1 MAIAHACTRAWIS
14 PARAPWVVTPART
27 DSLRISDEAQA
38 DARGFIQERY
48 GKGFMALPRP
58 ASIRQGRGP
67 GRPRGLSPQQCDP
80 DAGRHPGRPDGGAV
94 PAVPP
99 DLEPFSASQMAN
111 AIYDSVSVDISA
123 DAHLFRATASK
134 LKFSG
139 YTAVYEES
147 RDDDDKEEKE
157 PTLPDLKEGEPLTL
171 KDFAPAQHF
180 TTPPAHY
187 TEAALI
193 RAMEENGI
201 GRPSTYA
208 PTVSTILDRRYVKKE
223 GKCLYIT
230 NLGKAVT
237 TWMEKYFSTISLI

>member
-1 MAIAHACTRAWIS
+1 M
-14 PARAPWVVTPART
+14 
-27 DSLRISDEAQA
+27 
-38 DARGFIQERY
+38 
-48 GKGFMALPRP
+48 
-58 ASIRQGRGP
+58 
-67 GRPRGLSPQQCDP
+67 
-80 DAGRHPGRPDGGAV
+80 
-94 PAVPP
+94 
-99 DLEPFSASQMAN
+99 
-111 AIYDSVSVDISA
+111 
-123 DAHLFRATASK
+123 
-134 LKFSG
+134 
-139 YTAVYEES
+139 YEES

-237 TWMEKYFSTISLI
+237 TWMEKYFSDIADLKFTANMEQRLDCLLYTSRSTAAIRFSGWATTST